1 MTRNSAVTTRKSAGV
16 AHMDFHCTI
25 GVMVVIII
33 LIALISLLAVRIRLA
48 LLTTI
53 IGLRFGV
60 QVYGSLRKM
69 KWFGRARAKVMLRSF
84 FYDPLPRRTRRSLIC
99 RGDCRRPPQPG
110 GGVHRLLQ
118 QREEGKLGI
127 VGGGGRGKGGSWTSA
142 EEKKEEGEEADGHRR
157 RRRRGKGKQLN
168 IGGGG

>member
-25 GVMVVIII
+25 GVIVVIII
-33 LIALISLLAVRIRLA
+33 LIALTALLAVRTRLA

-69 KWFGRARAKVMLRSF
+69 KWFGRARAKVILRSF
-84 FYDPLPRRTRRSLIC
+84 FYDWVFEDPLPCRTRRSLIC

-110 GGVHRLLQ
+110 GDVHRLLQ
-118 QREEGKLGI
+118 QREGGKLGI

-157 RRRRGKGKQLN
+157 RRRREKGK
-168 IGGGG
+168 